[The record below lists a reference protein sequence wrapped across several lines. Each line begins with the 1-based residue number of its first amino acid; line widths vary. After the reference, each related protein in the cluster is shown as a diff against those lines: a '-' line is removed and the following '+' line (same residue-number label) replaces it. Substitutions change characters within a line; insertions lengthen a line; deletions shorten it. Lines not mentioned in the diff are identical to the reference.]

1 MLYIKTLGE
10 FDIKNEGES
19 ILTDIKYPYRLVKLF
34 KYLLTFHDRKLV
46 PETIIGDLFVENDF
60 QNPKAV
66 LRTQISR
73 LRSFLKSVS
82 LEETFC
88 ISFSHG
94 YYIFEI
100 NDEKCV
106 MDLDIFE
113 QRINNGNSLRDNDSL
128 KAIESYLEAIKL
140 YDGKYLSESEY
151 EDWIIPLRNRYE
163 RLYLQSLF
171 RVIELLDK
179 NYQYEEIIEICE
191 KALSLHPYNENL
203 NIYFIESLL
212 NMGENKYAFSH
223 YEYIT
228 SKLYKE
234 LNIAPSDKMKKLY
247 KKMSNS
253 TTERDNIEIPYID
266 EKFKYDLKKEG
277 AFQCDLDYFTFL
289 YNLEKR
295 RIIRDKDNKF
305 LGIITILSSKYE
317 EPPIMDFLQP
327 MNKLINVISTSLRKG
342 DVFATWNVKQ
352 IVFMLSNIE
361 YKNLQI
367 VKERIIKKFNIINDD
382 QSFYL
387 LIKIKPILNE

>member
-66 LRTQISR
+66 LRTQFSR
-73 LRSFLKSVS
+73 LRNFLKSVS

-88 ISFSHG
+88 ISFSYG

-113 QRINNGNSLRDNDSL
+113 ERINNGNSLRDNDSL

-140 YDGKYLSESEY
+140 YNGKYLSESEY
-151 EDWIIPLRNRYE
+151 EDWIIPLRNKYE

-171 RVIELLDK
+171 RVILDK

-191 KALSLHPYNENL
+191 KALNLHPYNENL

>member
-1 MLYIKTLGE
+1 
-10 FDIKNEGES
+10 
-19 ILTDIKYPYRLVKLF
+19 
-34 KYLLTFHDRKLV
+34 
-46 PETIIGDLFVENDF
+46 
-60 QNPKAV
+60 
-66 LRTQISR
+66 
-73 LRSFLKSVS
+73 
-82 LEETFC
+82 
-88 ISFSHG
+88 
-94 YYIFEI
+94 
-100 NDEKCV
+100 

-113 QRINNGNSLRDNDSL
+113 ERINNGNSLRDNDSL

-151 EDWIIPLRNRYE
+151 EDWIIPLRNKYE
-163 RLYLQSLF
+163 RLYLQSFF